1 MAQGLGECHRDR
13 TAAKKK
19 AGVLGPGSPDSL
31 LFRKV
36 SRGQIAKLTR
46 PGMRGRDP
54 LGGRWRRRV
63 SASVCTSGLSRTR
76 LYV

>member
-1 MAQGLGECHRDR
+1 MAQGPGECHRDR

-19 AGVLGPGSPDSL
+19 PGVPGPGSSL
-31 LFRKV
+31 LFRKI

-54 LGGRWRRRV
+54 LGGR
-63 SASVCTSGLSRTR
+63 
-76 LYV
+76 